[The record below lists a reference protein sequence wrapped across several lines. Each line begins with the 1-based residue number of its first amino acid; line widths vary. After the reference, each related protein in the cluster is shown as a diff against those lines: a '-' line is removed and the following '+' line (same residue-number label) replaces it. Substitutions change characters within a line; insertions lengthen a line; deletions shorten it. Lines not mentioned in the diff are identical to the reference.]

1 MGPHCIFFIHFA
13 MATGI
18 VHGLVLGTIM
28 LGFHDGILP
37 VTPKGSYVKATWPPG
52 SYDLSDISPSFHEL

>member
-37 VTPKGSYVKATWPPG
+37 VTPKGSYVKAT
-52 SYDLSDISPSFHEL
+52 